1 MNQTLSPKPLGRE
14 NRIMVIDSLR
24 GMALLGI
31 LMMNIPFFGKAFEL
45 HYNLDILGEYSGP
58 NYWSWWVVNGLFE
71 GTMRAIFSMLFG
83 AGAILLLDRMEKKPL
98 EGITPA
104 DIYYRRLIW
113 LLIFGLINA
122 YIFLWPGD
130 ILYTYAITGLF
141 LFPFRK
147 LRAPKLALFGFAF
160 MVFATIQSTGKFSA
174 AGETRLKGE
183 SALIAEKQN
192 KKLTE
197 TQKKEKAAWIEFQQE
212 HSKKHYKEKIAESN
226 ENMKKGY
233 FEIQS
238 ELASVNKYIET
249 TDFYTELFFDALAF
263 FLIGMA
269 LFKVRFLTGDRSLQE
284 YAAVAFFAYGIG
296 LPLSYWIGKTAI
308 NNHFDP
314 SLQWQTFNVN
324 LYHVKRFLLAMGHI
338 SFVLILY
345 KLRIANFLLKLMS
358 NVGQMAFTNYLMQ
371 SLICTFL
378 FYGYGFGLFGQLE
391 RYQLYEVVAAIW
403 LFQIVFSAIWLQ
415 FFRFGPFEWVWRSL
429 TYWTR
434 QPFLKDQGSKIGAE
448 N

>member
-1 MNQTLSPKPLGRE
+1 MEHSITTPSVTPSPVGIE
-14 NRIMVIDSLR
+14 NRIKILDSLR

-31 LMMNIPFFGKAFEL
+31 LMMNIPFFGRAFQL

-58 NYWSWWVVNGLFE
+58 NYWCWWIVNGLFE

-83 AGAILLLDRMEKKPL
+83 AGAILLLDRMEKKPM

-147 LRAPKLALFGFAF
+147 LSATKLALFGAVF
-160 MVFATIQSTGKFSA
+160 MLFATIQSTSKIRMSGK
-174 AGETRLKGE
+174 TREKGE
-183 SALIAEKQN
+183 IAVLAEK
-192 KKLTE
+192 KHRKLTDK
-197 TQKKEKAAWIEFQQE
+197 QKKEKEEWVSFQE
-212 HSKKHYKEKIAESN
+212 NHSIAHFKSEIAQSN
-226 ENMKKGY
+226 KNMQKGY
-233 FEIQS
+233 VEIQS
-238 ELASVNKYIET
+238 DLTGINKYIET

-269 LFKVRFLTGDRSLQE
+269 LFKTGYLSGNRSFQE
-284 YAAVAFFAYGIG
+284 YAAVALISYGIG
-296 LPLSYWIGKTAI
+296 LPISYWIGSTAI
-308 NNHFDP
+308 RHHFDP
-314 SLQWQTFNVN
+314 SLTWQEFKVS
-324 LYHVKRFLLAMGHI
+324 LYHIKRLLMAMGHI

-345 KLRIANFLLKLMS
+345 KLRIAGFLLKALS

-371 SLICTFL
+371 SLICTFI
-378 FYGYGFGLFGQLE
+378 FYGYGLALFGKLE
-391 RYQLYEVVAAIW
+391 RYQLYEVVAAVWI
-403 LFQIVFSAIWLQ
+403 FQIALSAVWLR
-415 FFRFGPFEWVWRSL
+415 FFRFGPFEWLWRSL
-429 TYWTR
+429 TYWKR
-434 QPFLKDQGSKIGAE
+434 QPFLTQKTH
-448 N
+448 